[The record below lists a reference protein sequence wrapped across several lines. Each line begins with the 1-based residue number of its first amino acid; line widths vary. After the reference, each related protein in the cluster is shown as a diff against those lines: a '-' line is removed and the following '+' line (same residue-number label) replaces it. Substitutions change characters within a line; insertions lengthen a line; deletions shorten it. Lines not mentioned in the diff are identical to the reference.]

1 MTTEQRGAARVD
13 TELKAEVRRDGTTRV
28 PGIVTDMSITG
39 FRVRSHEK
47 LPLGGTV
54 WVRIDPL
61 APLMAQVVWTQQYI
75 AGCTFAA
82 PLHPAV
88 LDHLAASGE

>member
-1 MTTEQRGAARVD
+1 MTTEQRGAMRVGTD
-13 TELKAEVRRDGTTRV
+13 LSADVRRGGTARI
-28 PGIVTDMSITG
+28 PGTVTDMSITG
-39 FRVRSHEK
+39 FRVSSHEK

-61 APLMAQVVWTQQYI
+61 APLMAQVIWSQQYV
-75 AGCTFAA
+75 AGCTFAS

-88 LDHLAASGE
+88 FDHLVATGE